1 MTSSSKRDTAEL
13 ERRVAERTGALK
25 ESEERHRFLYENTP
39 VMMHSLNKEA
49 RLVSV
54 NQHWLN
60 VLGYEREEVLGQPA
74 ANFLTKASGAF
85 AIDQFFKK
93 EFLKTGVAK
102 NLELQFVKKNGEI
115 IDVLLSAHG
124 KFDENHVL
132 IHTQSFFIDVT
143 ERKKVERALQE
154 SQERLHGI
162 ISTAMDAIITIDNEL
177 KIILFNESA
186 EKMLH
191 CGGVM
196 VEGQSIDRFLSVEL
210 LRLIQEY
217 VEEMKQQKVKK
228 PLWVPEGL
236 TAIRS
241 DGDEFPIEG
250 TLSMVN
256 IADQCLVTII
266 LRDIVERKK
275 AEEQLDQL
283 QTQNVYLREEL
294 KDELNLGEITGTSSS
309 MQQIF
314 QHIEMVAATDS
325 TVLLLGETGTGKELI
340 ARAIHNA
347 SHRKDRIMIKVNCGA
362 LPAGLVESELFG
374 HEKGA
379 FTGATT
385 KKKGRFELADHGT
398 IFLDEVGEL
407 PHEVQIKLLRVLQE
421 QEFER
426 VGGSHTIKVNT
437 RVIAATNKDLQK
449 EVRRGSFRADLFYR
463 LNIFPIS
470 MPSLKERR
478 DDIPQLAHYFMRK
491 FSRRMGKSIN
501 SISEEGLNRLQRFD
515 WPGNVRELA
524 NILERAV
531 ILCQGRV
538 ITEEHISIIA
548 VSEAKLPES
557 PTFEEAECRLIQ
569 DALHKTGG
577 VLAGP
582 KGAAAL
588 LGMNRST
595 LWSRMRKL
603 GIDSKKQPLNN

>member
-1 MTSSSKRDTAEL
+1 MSPSRKQDAAEL
-13 ERRVAERTGALK
+13 EKRVAERTAALK
-25 ESEERHRFLYENTP
+25 ESEKRYRFLYEHTP
-39 VMMHSLNKEA
+39 VMMHSLNKDA
-49 RLVSV
+49 QLVSV
-54 NQHWLN
+54 NQHWLDT
-60 VLGYEREEVLGQPA
+60 LGYEREEVLGRPVTDFQ
-74 ANFLTKASGAF
+74 TKPSGAF
-85 AIDQFFKK
+85 AIDYHFR
-93 EFLKTGVAK
+93 ERFLKTGVAK
-102 NLELQFVKKNGEI
+102 NLELQFVKKNGEV

-132 IHTQSFFIDVT
+132 IHTQSFLVDVT
-143 ERKKVERALQE
+143 ERKKVERALKE
-154 SQERLHGI
+154 SQERLNAI
-162 ISTAMDAIITIDNEL
+162 ITTAMDAIITVNDDL
-177 KIILFNESA
+177 KIILCNEAA
-186 EKMLH
+186 EKVFR
-191 CGGVM
+191 CECAV
-196 VEGQSIDRFLSVEL
+196 VEGQSLDQFLSEEFR
-210 LRLIQEY
+210 RLIHDY
-217 VEEMKQQKVKK
+217 VSDMKKQKVKK

-250 TLSMVN
+250 TLSMVD
-256 IADQCLVTII
+256 ISDQCLMTVI

-275 AEEQLDQL
+275 AEEQLDRL
-283 QTQNVYLREEL
+283 HTQNVYLREEL
-294 KDELNLGEITGTSSS
+294 KDELNFGEIIGTSPS
-309 MQQIF
+309 MQQVF
-314 QHIEMVAATDS
+314 QHIEMVAQTDS

-340 ARAIHNA
+340 ARAIH
-347 SHRKDRIMIKVNCGA
+347 SVSPRKERVMIKVNCGA

-385 KKKGRFELADHGT
+385 QKKGRFELAHNGT

-407 PHEVQIKLLRVLQE
+407 PHETQIKLLRVLQE

-426 VGGSHTIKVNT
+426 VGGANTIKVNA
-437 RVIAATNKDLQK
+437 RVIAATNRDLHK
-449 EVRRGSFRADLFYR
+449 EVQRGAFRADLFYR

-470 MPSLKERR
+470 IPSLRERK
-478 DDIPQLAHYFMRK
+478 DDIPNLANYFLRN
-491 FSRRMGKSIN
+491 FSRRMGKQVT
-501 SISEEGLNRLQRFD
+501 SISEAGLDRLRGFQ

-538 ITEEHISIIA
+538 LTEEHIGFLTA
-548 VSEAKLPES
+548 PEAKPQDS
-557 PTFEEAECRLIQ
+557 PTLEEAECRLIQ
-569 DALHKTGG
+569 EALEKTGG

-603 GIDSKKQPLNN
+603 GIDAKK